1 MDRIIIILLLTL
13 ILLFIVIF
21 NRKQDN
27 LDVSGT
33 TTLTPISNDAL
44 QYIYS
49 VFNNQKILS
58 NNLEIM
64 QNGKINT
71 LTSNQITAEQI
82 STKKLNSNIIT
93 SEQITT
99 PKLCFDDTN
108 CLSKSAVSSLLLLSN
123 PINNYMYLPNQC
135 TIWSDLKPHINNE
148 ITVIGDSFDMAYDT
162 NKWNRKNIYGMIGRT
177 QKQPNGTGI
186 QIVVPQPPA
195 GSNYDYNVLWIQ
207 TINDRWANF
216 KVYNNNPYKTFGK
229 YFTGI
234 RKLNNISPNG
244 ATHNESW
251 NLFEWYPVPI
261 QLNADRKIMI
271 SNFSSIDGKDTLFSG
286 FAFSTNPWNHL
297 RVSAISIHYQTNKD
311 PESDIDRSNPAIL
324 LHSEWNNEA
333 LARFVDNTS
342 PSFQIPFVNSGKDK
356 VFYVVEHNNSWGPG
370 VVQSYILNKDY
381 TSYTPLGGLFT
392 TFDNPFSRHFNSK
405 IYQRYYGVIIP
416 ANLLPTTNFLTIKLD
431 IPLDNAAG
439 LHFREVGTHDF
450 NPFQI

>member
-21 NRKQDN
+21 NRKQEN

-135 TIWSDLKPHINNE
+135 TIWSD
-148 ITVIGDSFDMAYDT
+148 
-162 NKWNRKNIYGMIGRT
+162 
-177 QKQPNGTGI
+177 
-186 QIVVPQPPA
+186 
-195 GSNYDYNVLWIQ
+195 
-207 TINDRWANF
+207 
-216 KVYNNNPYKTFGK
+216 
-229 YFTGI
+229 
-234 RKLNNISPNG
+234 
-244 ATHNESW
+244 
-251 NLFEWYPVPI
+251 
-261 QLNADRKIMI
+261 
-271 SNFSSIDGKDTLFSG
+271 
-286 FAFSTNPWNHL
+286 
-297 RVSAISIHYQTNKD
+297 
-311 PESDIDRSNPAIL
+311 
-324 LHSEWNNEA
+324 
-333 LARFVDNTS
+333 
-342 PSFQIPFVNSGKDK
+342 
-356 VFYVVEHNNSWGPG
+356 
-370 VVQSYILNKDY
+370 
-381 TSYTPLGGLFT
+381 
-392 TFDNPFSRHFNSK
+392 
-405 IYQRYYGVIIP
+405 
-416 ANLLPTTNFLTIKLD
+416 
-431 IPLDNAAG
+431 
-439 LHFREVGTHDF
+439 
-450 NPFQI
+450 